1 MSAHLPRDKKHSA
14 SDTKAIKEL
23 ALIMTHVED
32 FDDEEVVEW
41 RKRRKSRSFTLQKW
55 GG

>member
-23 ALIMTHVED
+23 ALIMTHVEESD
-32 FDDEEVVEW
+32 DDDEEEEE
-41 RKRRKSRSFTLQKW
+41 
-55 GG
+55 